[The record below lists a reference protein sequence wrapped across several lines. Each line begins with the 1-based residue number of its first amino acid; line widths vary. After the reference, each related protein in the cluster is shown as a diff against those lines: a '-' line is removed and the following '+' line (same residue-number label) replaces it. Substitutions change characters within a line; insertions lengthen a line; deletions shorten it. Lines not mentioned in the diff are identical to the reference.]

1 MDCTKYFLTL
11 ILSITLINNSQAQCW
26 NLVFEEEFNGTS
38 LDLTTWEYQIGG
50 GGWGNNELQYYTN
63 GANVDVSNGTLKI
76 IARQDVANQYPNNA
90 YTSSRIRTINKA
102 DFRYGRMEAR
112 IRMPIGQGIWPAFWM
127 MPTDDVYGGWPS
139 SGEMDI
145 VEYLGNDSNTIYGT
159 CHYGYSYFDKSS
171 SGNSYNLPSGDFHT
185 EFHVFAMEWEAD
197 VIRWYMD
204 GQLYHAVSSAHPEFS
219 YFNWPFTEDF
229 HFILNLAVGGNWPG
243 SPNGSTVFP
252 QTYEV
257 DWVRVYQELPDVQI
271 AGSALLQ
278 PYTTAQTYSVLDVSG
293 ATYTWSV
300 PADAQIISG
309 QGTNEIVVDM
319 GGTSGDIEVDVTTP
333 CGVVSQS
340 LYTDISPNVLPNYNF
355 EDGNQNWTM
364 NQFNG
369 ASADFNLDNTQA
381 YEGSTTMCVDV
392 QNLAG
397 NFWDIQL
404 GRTDV
409 NLVFGEHYTLS
420 FWAKADQNGK
430 DLDISFIHPTN
441 FSSYIYRNI
450 TLTDSW
456 AQYTIEFISPVT
468 LNVLLNFDLGDELGE
483 TCFDDFSF
491 AKTALVSPHLTGV
504 NDCLALWEAPDNTV
518 FHLAGL
524 LNQYTIEIL
533 NANETVISTHT
544 NVGNSFSID
553 TAQLPVGRH
562 FVRVTNQSD
571 GSLVLQQNI
580 KE

>member
-1 MDCTKYFLTL
+1 MECLKYLL
-11 ILSITLINNSQAQCW
+11 ALLLSITLINSHQAQCW
-26 NLVFEEEFNGTS
+26 NLVFEEEFDGTS
-38 LDLTTWEYQIGG
+38 LDLTTWEYQIGS

-63 GANVDVSNGTLKI
+63 GSNVEVSNGTLKI
-76 IARQDVANQYPNNA
+76 IAQKFGDT

-102 DFRYGRMEAR
+102 DFRYGRIETR
-112 IRMPIGQGIWPAFWM
+112 IRLPIGQGIWPAFWM
-127 MPTDDVYGGWPS
+127 MPTDDVYGGWPR
-139 SGEMDI
+139 SGEIDI
-145 VEYLGNDSNTIYGT
+145 MEYLGNDSNTVYGT
-159 CHYGYSYFDKSS
+159 CHFGHSPNDKNYLTQSYDLS
-171 SGNSYNLPSGDFHT
+171 SGDFHT
-185 EFHVFAMEWEAD
+185 EFHVFAIEWED
-197 VIRWYMD
+197 NVIRWYVD
-204 GQLYHAVSSAHPEFS
+204 GQLYHAVSDSHPQFN

-229 HFILNLAVGGNWPG
+229 HFILNVAVGGNWPG
-243 SPNGSTVFP
+243 YPDATTVFP
-252 QTYEV
+252 QTMEV

-271 AGSALLQ
+271 DGTAMLQ
-278 PYTTAQTYSVLDVSG
+278 PYTSAQTYAVSEVSG
-293 ATYTWSV
+293 ATYNWSV
-300 PADAQIISG
+300 PTDAQIISG

-319 GGTSGDIEVDVTTP
+319 GSASGNIVVDVMTP
-333 CGVVSQS
+333 CGTVSQS
-340 LYTDISPNVLPNYNF
+340 IYADISPNVLPNYNF
-355 EDGNQNWTM
+355 ENGTQNWSF

-369 ASADFNLDNTQA
+369 AYADFNLDNVQA
-381 YEGSTTMCVDV
+381 YEGSTAMCVDV
-392 QNLAG
+392 QNLAA

-404 GRTDV
+404 GRADV
-409 NLVFGEHYTLS
+409 NLVAGEYYTLS

-441 FSSYIYRNI
+441 YSSYIYRNI
-450 TLTDSW
+450 TLTDEW
-456 AQYTIEFISPVT
+456 AQYTIEFVAPIT

-491 AKTALVSPHLTGV
+491 AKTALLSPHLTGI

-544 NVGNSFSID
+544 NVGNSFSVN
-553 TAQLPVGRH
+553 TAQLPAGRH